1 MANAA
6 KTRLLSFS
14 TEDRPG
20 LLAQITQ
27 ALSKAKVNI
36 TALCA
41 YKWDNTAY
49 VDLSVDAPPA
59 AKKELARMGF
69 KVETEDVITA
79 EIPNKVGE
87 LDKVTSALAAAGIDI
102 SYMYGTASSGRT
114 STALFSTS
122 DNKAALKAL
131 SAGAGKKK

>member
-1 MANAA
+1 MANAT

-27 ALSKAKVNI
+27 ALAKARVNI
-36 TALCA
+36 TAMCA
-41 YKWDNTAY
+41 YRWDNTAY
-49 VDLSVDAPPA
+49 VDLAVDAPPTA
-59 AKKELARMGF
+59 RRELAKMGI
-69 KVETEDVITA
+69 KAGTEDAIAA
-79 EIPNKVGE
+79 EMPNKAGE

-114 STALFSTS
+114 STAIFSTS

-131 SAGAGKKK
+131 SAGGKKK